1 MVALVNHAADPI
13 WVAAWRSPESDSDW
27 RNLERM
33 AVQLEVGGALL
44 AIPGT
49 GPNDQE
55 WVADPAW
62 QAWASKNCN
71 RLERRQ
77 CL

>member
-1 MVALVNHAADPI
+1 
-13 WVAAWRSPESDSDW
+13 
-27 RNLERM
+27 M